1 MFTMQTVNKNL
12 VPSNATSDLSVIENY
27 ALQDKEGNEI
37 YTKYDKDKNAVLY
50 IKKDNKEY
58 QLQKKMKQITII

>member
-1 MFTMQTVNKNL
+1 MHEKNNKNISL
-12 VPSNATSDLSVIENY
+12 NEPVGF
-27 ALQDKEGNEI
+27 DKEGNEI

-58 QLQKKMKQITII
+58 QLQKEDETDWQC